1 MIPSDK
7 PESLVRFIEQLDETF
22 PEYKFE
28 VTPAIYDP
36 DTSEPIRGI
45 MARTHGGKLRKLR
58 LVLRGGMK
66 SDIAWSMFFSPAP
79 TKATI
84 SEIER
89 DVVRAY
95 IQEIREELYPA

>member
-1 MIPSDK
+1 MITDDK
-7 PESLVRFIEQLDETF
+7 PESLVKFIEQLDEAF

-28 VTPAIYDP
+28 VTPAIHDP
-36 DTSEPIRGI
+36 DTFEQMRGI
-45 MARTHGGKLRKLR
+45 MVRHAGGELRKLR

-66 SDIAWSMFFSPAP
+66 SDIAWSMFFNLAP
-79 TKATI
+79 TEATI